1 MTEQDLIDL
10 GFEKTDLI
18 DLGLERIDLIDLGL
32 EGIDED
38 TFYYYALDLVRGL
51 ELISNDSD
59 DLIDG
64 KWVVELYEAD
74 RIRFVDKE
82 NLEQFINVVKRN
94 TI

>member
-18 DLGLERIDLIDLGL
+18 DLGLE
-32 EGIDED
+32 GINED

-59 DLIDG
+59 DLVDG
-64 KWVVELYEAD
+64 KWYVELYEAD

-82 NLEQFINVVKRN
+82 NLEEFITIVKRN
-94 TI
+94 II